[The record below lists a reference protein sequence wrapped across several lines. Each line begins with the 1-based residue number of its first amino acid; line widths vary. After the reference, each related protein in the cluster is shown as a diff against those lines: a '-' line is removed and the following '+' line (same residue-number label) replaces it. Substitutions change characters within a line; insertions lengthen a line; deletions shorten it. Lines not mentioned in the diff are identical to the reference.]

1 MKCIIYIELFFQ
13 NHHAEF
19 YDRVYNRWGWWPHL
33 SWCLITTVYPYYY
46 LLYLYYTIYW
56 FLPKNLTRSRKI
68 HMLIFE
74 NFLMQDFNERSFQEI
89 SHFLYQI
96 VNIFISRILKFS
108 FQDLEKELFI
118 FLNIEF
124 VKIFYKIFKRV
135 LRLSY

>member
-1 MKCIIYIELFFQ
+1 
-13 NHHAEF
+13 
-19 YDRVYNRWGWWPHL
+19 
-33 SWCLITTVYPYYY
+33 
-46 LLYLYYTIYW
+46 
-56 FLPKNLTRSRKI
+56 
-68 HMLIFE
+68 MLIFE